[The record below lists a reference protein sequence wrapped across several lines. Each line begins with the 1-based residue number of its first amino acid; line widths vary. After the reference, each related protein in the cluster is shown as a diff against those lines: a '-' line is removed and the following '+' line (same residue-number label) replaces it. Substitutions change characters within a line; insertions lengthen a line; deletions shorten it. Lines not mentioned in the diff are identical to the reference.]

1 MFSLAGKENKNDLF
15 YFTMTHRHMLMIMFL
30 VFTTVSAR
38 RSRSDDIEDRLRSV
52 STNSVFDRDL
62 SYELDDSRLKVR
74 SLSDDNETELE
85 FGLKADDD
93 YLKLEYSVNKSRND
107 SASGSVFELRFYGMN
122 VSGTMHY
129 LRSDSLSRFGCTNS
143 SAFTRCNAI
152 YHDGLFDFQ
161 VDFSGQPFTLNG
173 DLILSTEF
181 KITVTVNASTLPLNS
196 PCSLITRFSVNDDDD
211 DDTVSSATTST
222 PASTASTAS
231 TPASTSTPS
240 TTSTDDESA
249 DDDRLKPDDLY
260 EDSLM
265 LNVSKN
271 IFFSFDDF
279 VTSDDGV
286 SALMVKL
293 DDDRMTFHFNMSQ
306 FVWDPVV
313 GATSSFTGVVI
324 PSSSAT
330 TKDRVPGWGVALIVI
345 GGVMIL
351 AVVLF
356 LIYQAKNGK
365 IIRI

>member
-1 MFSLAGKENKNDLF
+1 
-15 YFTMTHRHMLMIMFL
+15 MIMIL
-30 VFTTVSAR
+30 VFTAVSAR

-52 STNSVFDRDL
+52 STNSVFNRDL
-62 SYELDDSRLKVR
+62 SYELDDSRLKVH

-85 FGLKADDD
+85 FGLKADDN
-93 YLKLEYSVNKSRND
+93 YLKLEYSVNKSSTG
-107 SASGSVFELRFYGMN
+107 SAFELRFYGMN
-122 VSGTMHY
+122 VSGTMYY
-129 LRSDSLSRFGCTNS
+129 LRSNSLSHFGCTNS
-143 SAFTRCNAI
+143 SAFMRCNAV

-181 KITVTVNASTLPLNS
+181 KITVTVNAST
-196 PCSLITRFSVNDDDD
+196 PCSLVTRFSVNDDNDSDGD
-211 DDTVSSATTST
+211 DDTDSSATLSSTTSAT
-222 PASTASTAS
+222 SATAST
-231 TPASTSTPS
+231 
-240 TTSTDDESA
+240 TDDESS

-286 SALMVKL
+286 SALMVEL
-293 DDDRMTFHFNMSQ
+293 DDDRMTFHFNVSQ

-313 GATSSFTGVVI
+313 GATSSFTGIVI
-324 PSSSAT
+324 PSSET
-330 TKDRVPGWGVALIVI
+330 TKDRVPGWGVALIVV

-351 AVVLF
+351 AAVLF

-365 IIRI
+365 IICI

>member
-1 MFSLAGKENKNDLF
+1 
-15 YFTMTHRHMLMIMFL
+15 MIMIL
-30 VFTTVSAR
+30 VFTAVSAR
-38 RSRSDDIEDRLRSV
+38 QSRSDDIEDRLRSV
-52 STNSVFDRDL
+52 STNSVFNRDL
-62 SYELDDSRLKVR
+62 SYEIDDSRLKVH

-93 YLKLEYSVNKSRND
+93 YLKLEYSVNKSSTG
-107 SASGSVFELRFYGMN
+107 SASGSAFELRFYGMN

-129 LRSDSLSRFGCTNS
+129 LRSNSLSHFGCTNS
-143 SAFTRCNAI
+143 SAFTRCNAV

-181 KITVTVNASTLPLNS
+181 KITVTVNAST
-196 PCSLITRFSVNDDDD
+196 PCSLVTRFSVNDDNDGD
-211 DDTVSSATTST
+211 DDTDSSATLSSTTSAT
-222 PASTASTAS
+222 SATSATAS
-231 TPASTSTPS
+231 TPASATAST
-240 TTSTDDESA
+240 TDDESS

-286 SALMVKL
+286 STLMVEL
-293 DDDRMTFHFNMSQ
+293 DDDRMTFHFNVSQ

-324 PSSSAT
+324 PTSSET
-330 TKDRVPGWGVALIVI
+330 TKDRVPGWGVALIVV

-351 AVVLF
+351 AAVLF